1 MKKTDIAASQP
12 SYEEILRKERR
23 ANSAWNKLR
32 RNKTAMIGLFI
43 IVIMTAIA
51 VFAPFITGGKPNEI
65 HPIDAYLGFFERGI
79 CSARMKPEGI
89 YLQGYATE
97 PGSLFWLQWGPRY
110 WAVSSGWPWG
120 LYQVTPEAWWM
131 RSLCAAWTALWHF
144 RSSCC
149 QLS

>member
-51 VFAPFITGGKPNEI
+51 VFAPFQRSP
-65 HPIDAYLGFFERGI
+65 DMR
-79 CSARMKPEGI
+79 
-89 YLQGYATE
+89 
-97 PGSLFWLQWGPRY
+97 QWDVSH
-110 WAVSSGWPWG
+110 WASP
-120 LYQVTPEAWWM
+120 L
-131 RSLCAAWTALWHF
+131 
-144 RSSCC
+144 
-149 QLS
+149 

>member
-65 HPIDAYLGFFERGI
+65 HPIDAYLGFFEKGHLFGTDEAGRDLFTRI
-79 CSARMKPEGI
+79 CYGARV
-89 YLQGYATE
+89 
-97 PGSLFWLQWGPRY
+97 SLLWEPRY
-110 WAVSSGWPWG
+110 WEVSSGWPWD
-120 LYQVTPEAWWM
+120 LYRVTPAAWWM
-131 RSLCAAWTALWHF
+131 RSLCAAWTASWHF
-144 RSSCC
+144 LLSCC
-149 QLS
+149 PLSL

>member
-65 HPIDAYLGFFERGI
+65 HPIDAYLGFFEKGHLFGTDEAGRDLFTRI
-79 CSARMKPEGI
+79 CYGARVSLLVAVG
-89 YLQGYATE
+89 ATVL
-97 PGSLFWLQWGPRY
+97 GG
-110 WAVSSGWPWG
+110 VGWPWG

-149 QLS
+149 PLS

>member
-65 HPIDAYLGFFERGI
+65 HPIDAYLGFFEKGHLFGTDEAGRDLFTRI
-79 CSARMKPEGI
+79 CYGARVSLLVAVG
-89 YLQGYATE
+89 ATVL
-97 PGSLFWLQWGPRY
+97 GG
-110 WAVSSGWPWG
+110 VIGVD
-120 LYQVTPEAWWM
+120 LYRVTPAAWWM
-131 RSLCAAWTALWHF
+131 RSLCAAWTASWHF
-144 RSSCC
+144 LLSCC
-149 QLS
+149 PLSL

>member
-51 VFAPFITGGKPNEI
+51 VFALFITGGSPMRYI
-65 HPIDAYLGFFERGI
+65 PLTHIWA
-79 CSARMKPEGI
+79 
-89 YLQGYATE
+89 
-97 PGSLFWLQWGPRY
+97 SLKGAPVRH
-110 WAVSSGWPWG
+110 G
-120 LYQVTPEAWWM
+120 
-131 RSLCAAWTALWHF
+131 
-144 RSSCC
+144 
-149 QLS
+149 

>member
-65 HPIDAYLGFFERGI
+65 HPIDAYLGFFEKGHLFGTDEAGRDLFTRI
-79 CSARMKPEGI
+79 CYGARVSLLVAVG
-89 YLQGYATE
+89 ATVL
-97 PGSLFWLQWGPRY
+97 GLSLI
-110 WAVSSGWPWG
+110 
-120 LYQVTPEAWWM
+120 
-131 RSLCAAWTALWHF
+131 HI
-144 RSSCC
+144 
-149 QLS
+149 

>member
-51 VFAPFITGGKPNEI
+51 VLDVYKRQLWAFWWPLVVCPKTG
-65 HPIDAYLGFFERGI
+65 
-79 CSARMKPEGI
+79 CSRP
-89 YLQGYATE
+89 L
-97 PGSLFWLQWGPRY
+97 SRY
-110 WAVSSGWPWG
+110 TYPS
-120 LYQVTPEAWWM
+120 
-131 RSLCAAWTALWHF
+131 
-144 RSSCC
+144 
-149 QLS
+149 